1 MDRNEEKLKILQERL
16 RQIKEKDENISSRIN
31 TINSRN
37 ENVADNISENSNK
50 KTSKSKS
57 YILISFVFVFA
68 LAFIISKNYDN
79 IKFDFDANFNKNDA
93 IANDAVVNDE
103 IKQKKEIET
112 PIAKEYYLDKLISGE
127 KGEIA
132 LILNTKSE
140 DEAINMKNELILKG
154 FKANYFFSSDYS
166 NISEESYEIL
176 IGPYETENELK
187 QWLNNISAKSITRI
201 SL

>member
-37 ENVADNISENSNK
+37 ENVTDNISENSNK

-79 IKFDFDANFNKNDA
+79 LKFYFDANFDKNDA
-93 IANDAVVNDE
+93 IVNDE
-103 IKQKKEIET
+103 INVEKEIEI
-112 PIAKEYYLDKLISGE
+112 PITKEYYLDKLISDE

-132 LILNTKSE
+132 VILNTNSE
-140 DEAINMKNELILKG
+140 DDAIKMKNELISKG

-176 IGPYETENELK
+176 IGPYESENELK
-187 QWLNNISAKSITRI
+187 QWLNNISTKSITRI

>member
-16 RQIKEKDENISSRIN
+16 RQIKEKDENISSSIN
-31 TINSRN
+31 TINTRN
-37 ENVADNISENSNK
+37 ENVSDNISKDSNK

-79 IKFDFDANFNKNDA
+79 IKYDANFDKKNA
-93 IANDAVVNDE
+93 IVNDE
-103 IKQKKEIET
+103 IKKEKEIET
-112 PIAKEYYLDKLISGE
+112 PIAKEYYLDKLISDE

-132 LILNTKSE
+132 VILNTKSE
-140 DEAINMKNELILKG
+140 DEAINMKNELISKG
-154 FKANYFFSSDYS
+154 FKANYFFTSEYS

-187 QWLNNISAKSITRI
+187 QWLNNISTESITRI